1 MIRKARGAHYFELS
15 GLPVT
20 AVRVRIVK
28 GERVSHPHDL
38 TELEHEHDFR
48 ELVIVLR
55 GAAQHRLQGQDFRV
69 QSGDV
74 YILQERSRHFFYDIE
89 ELDLINIMYDNARL
103 PLPQDQL
110 RQLSGYSALFL
121 LEPQYRKRHQFSSR
135 LQLGPAALQKARVIA
150 EDMVSEVEANQSGG
164 GVMLLSR
171 LLELMAFLSRQ
182 YGKATATKSREL
194 LRIGDVI
201 SAMER
206 DCARSWSINELSSM
220 AHVSRSTFLRA
231 FEQAM
236 GQPPI
241 AFLIQRR
248 LDAAARMLKATDK
261 TITEIALEVGF
272 SDSNYFARQFFQ
284 HRKITPSQYR
294 SA

>member
-1 MIRKARGAHYFELS
+1 MLRKAKGAHYFALS
-15 GLPVT
+15 GFPVT
-20 AVRVRIVK
+20 AVRVRIAK
-28 GERVSHPHDL
+28 GERVSHAHDL

-48 ELVIVLR
+48 ELVIVVR

-150 EDMVSEVEANQSGG
+150 EDMVKEVEANQPGR

-171 LLELMAFLSRQ
+171 LLELMTFLSRQ
-182 YGKATATKSREL
+182 YGKATTSESREL
-194 LRIGDVI
+194 LRIGGVI

-206 DCARSWSINELSSM
+206 DCARPWTISELSSM
-220 AHVSRSTFLRA
+220 AHVSRSTFIRA
-231 FEQAM
+231 FERAM

-241 AFLIQRR
+241 SFLIHRR
-248 LDAAARMLKATDK
+248 LDAAARMLRETDK
-261 TITEIALEVGF
+261 SITEIAMDTGF
-272 SDSNYFARQFFQ
+272 SDSNYFARQF
-284 HRKITPSQYR
+284 HRHRRMSPSKHR
-294 SA
+294 CT